1 MKRKKAL
8 VLLNEAA
15 GKKKGPKSILL
26 FLERIARHGYEPII
40 YPIIPGTGLTSE
52 KILAEYEGKADLVI
66 CIGGDGTLNHVVSSI
81 MGMEERPV
89 IGYIPSGST
98 NDFSRS
104 LGIPA
109 TTLGALDV
117 ALNGNII
124 SYDVGRINDRYF
136 NYTAAFGAFSEI
148 SYATDQ
154 KLKNVMGY
162 AAYVLNAAAN
172 LHKNL
177 SFKQKVRIEGDGFR
191 EEGEYVFGAV
201 CNSVSI
207 GGMNLLGNAD
217 VRLDDG
223 KMELLLVRAPHN
235 IADLSAVVAS
245 LMRGDINDPH
255 IIFRQVS
262 NVTFKS
268 PTELGWSI
276 DGECGGKYKVSR
288 ISTEPKAISI
298 KSGKKIR
305 KRQPSAVK
313 SAIKKTGR

>member
-52 KILAEYEGKADLVI
+52 KILKEYEGAVDLVI
-66 CIGGDGTLNHVVSSI
+66 CVGGDGTLNHVVSAI
-81 MGMEERPV
+81 MGMQERPK

-98 NDFSRS
+98 NDFSKS

-117 ALNGNII
+117 ALNGSILK
-124 SYDVGRINDRYF
+124 YDVGKINDRYF

-191 EEGEYVFGAV
+191 EDGEYVFGAV
-201 CNSVSI
+201 CNSISI

-235 IADLSAVVAS
+235 IAGLSTVVAA
-245 LMRGDINDPH
+245 LMRGETDDPH
-255 IIFRQVS
+255 IVFKQVS
-262 NVTFKS
+262 DVTFKS
-268 PTELGWSI
+268 PTELVWSI
-276 DGECGGKYKVSR
+276 DGEYGGKHKVSH
-288 ISTEPKAISI
+288 ISVEPKAIAI
-298 KSGKKIR
+298 KTGKK
-305 KRQPSAVK
+305 KKAGPAVK
-313 SAIKKTGR
+313 STAKKN

>member
-26 FLERIARHGYEPII
+26 FLERIAKHGYEPII

-52 KILAEYEGKADLVI
+52 KILKEHDGEVDLVI
-66 CIGGDGTLNHVVSSI
+66 CIGGDGTLNHVVGAI
-81 MGMEERPV
+81 MEMETRPK
-89 IGYIPSGST
+89 IGYIPTGST
-98 NDFSRS
+98 NDFSKS

-109 TTLGALDV
+109 ATLGALDV
-117 ALNGNII
+117 ALNGNVIK
-124 SYDVGRINDRYF
+124 YDVGRINDRYF

-162 AAYVLNAAAN
+162 AAYVLNAATN
-172 LHKNL
+172 LYKNL
-177 SFKQKVRIEGDGFR
+177 SFKQKIRIEGDGFC
-191 EEGEYVFGAV
+191 EDGEYVFGAV

-207 GGMNLLGNAD
+207 GGMNLLSNAD

-235 IADLSAVVAS
+235 IADLSVVVSA
-245 LMRGDINDPH
+245 LMRGEVNDPH
-255 IIFRQVS
+255 IVFKQVS

-268 PTELGWSI
+268 HNELEWAL
-276 DGECGGKYKVSR
+276 DGEYGGKYKISR
-288 ISTEPKAISI
+288 ISTQPKAISI
-298 KSGKKIR
+298 KTGKK
-305 KRQPSAVK
+305 
-313 SAIKKTGR
+313 KKTAAPKLGTGKVTKKQR